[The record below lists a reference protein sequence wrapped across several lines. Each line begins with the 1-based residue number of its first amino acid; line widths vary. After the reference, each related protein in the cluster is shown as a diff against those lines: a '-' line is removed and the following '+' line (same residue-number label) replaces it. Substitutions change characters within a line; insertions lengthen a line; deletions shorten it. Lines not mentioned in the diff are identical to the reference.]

1 MTSLLSVTCDRSY
14 PAPPSRVYLAFTEP
28 ELMRRWWSPDPDV
41 SVEILE
47 WTLRVGGAWRF
58 AYRFPDGTVTY
69 VRGLFQRV
77 DPARRLVFTW
87 TWEPPDVH
95 AGIETLVS
103 VTLAPKDR
111 GTRLQVRHEGFPT
124 NASRDRHDVGWSGT
138 LERLPEVLQ

>member
-1 MTSLLSVTCDRSY
+1 V
-14 PAPPSRVYLAFTEP
+14 A
-28 ELMRRWWSPDPDV
+28 
-41 SVEILE
+41 
-47 WTLRVGGAWRF
+47 
-58 AYRFPDGTVTY
+58 
-69 VRGLFQRV
+69 
-77 DPARRLVFTW
+77 PARRLVFTW